1 MMRARHRH
9 FNPGHAGASIALD
22 SRYGFSL
29 ADGNAVSTWDDR
41 SPSNNDAGQS
51 IAVNQPTYKT
61 NERAGQPAVRF
72 ANNDDFMT
80 CSALA
85 SAISASS
92 VVGAVKSD
100 VTTGSDRN
108 FFYYGNAQNFIPN
121 FNWVGA
127 GRNFGTQNW
136 VSGNYNNPT
145 ERSVVSSASFT
156 TDATVATGITN
167 DGGTNRLFL
176 NGNADGTAVSTT
188 VSISTS
194 ALPTI
199 GRRGG
204 QNIGYWSGDVYCV
217 SWFTSAISSA
227 LRRRLE
233 IAAAYSFKIA
243 CN

>member
-29 ADGNAVSTWDDR
+29 ADGNAVSTWQDR
-41 SPSNNDAGQS
+41 SANANNAGQS
-51 IAVNQPTYKT
+51 TAANQPTYET
-61 NERAGQPAVRF
+61 NEVASQPVVRF
-72 ANNDDFMT
+72 SGTDDFMT
-80 CSALA
+80 CAALS
-85 SAISASS
+85 SAITASS
-92 VVGAVKSD
+92 VVGAVKSNL
-100 VTTGSDRN
+100 TTGSDRN
-108 FFYYGNAQNFIPN
+108 FFYYGNAQNFSPN

-127 GRNFGTQNW
+127 GRNFGTQRW

-188 VSISTS
+188 VSISMS

-204 QNIGYWSGDVYCV
+204 DNTGYWSGDVYCV

-233 IAAAYSFKIA
+233 SAAAYSFKIA